1 MTARFKTL
9 AKADR
14 TRPEACTVLIDRARG
29 LVSVR
34 PLRRRRLYTLP
45 LATVAEMIV
54 ARVVKAEVFAARI
67 EKAKR
72 QPVKRGMRR

>member
-14 TRPEACTVLIDRARG
+14 VKSEPCTVLIDRGRG
-29 LVSVR
+29 VVSVR
-34 PLRRRRLYTLP
+34 PLRRRRMFTLP

-54 ARVVKAEVFAARI
+54 ARVVKAEALAART
-67 EKAKR
+67 EKSKR
-72 QPVKRGMRR
+72 QVKRGLRR